1 VIKKKILKKQKAIG
15 MNIKNQKKTAKRQY
29 RDYQEYLIE
38 SLKDPEEAIAYLNA
52 CLEDEDERVF
62 LMGLKDVLEAQ
73 GGDMSALAQEANLNR
88 PSLYRM
94 LSTKGNPRWNSLV
107 SLFDA
112 MGLQMSL
119 TYKK

>member
-1 VIKKKILKKQKAIG
+1 MSI
-15 MNIKNQKKTAKRQY
+15 NNQKKTTKRKHRAFQ
-29 RDYQEYLIE
+29 DYLIE
-38 SLKDPEEAIAYLNA
+38 KLRCPEHALGYLNA

-94 LSTKGNPRWNSLV
+94 LSTKGNPRWNSLM

-119 TYKK
+119 SYKK